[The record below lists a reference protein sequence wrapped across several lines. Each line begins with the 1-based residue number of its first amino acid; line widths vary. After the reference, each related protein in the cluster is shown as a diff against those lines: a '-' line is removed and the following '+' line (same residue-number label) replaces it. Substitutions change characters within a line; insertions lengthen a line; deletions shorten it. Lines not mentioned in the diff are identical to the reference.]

1 MTEAKSLA
9 HAIARPPEPPARAHN
24 MNTAAFEATPY
35 GARAL
40 EDECRAIADS
50 REGERNHKLNACAFS
65 VAQLVA
71 GGEIPEAEADRE
83 LLRAALAC
91 GIKQREAR
99 ATITSAFKG
108 GLQKPR
114 SAPPSEPVRR
124 NRAPMGQV
132 VPTEPTPDEWEPT
145 DDDAPDAPPAEGL
158 PPALAGTGSSVQ
170 KGRIQIIEPAA
181 IFAPLEAPDYVVD
194 RVIRRG
200 SLTQLVGYGGGFKTW
215 TALQMVIAV
224 GAGIPWLGR
233 FDVKQ
238 GRALYLDY
246 ENGQYEMRRR
256 AHAIAKAA
264 GLSTVANIG
273 FACMPPVYMSDPK
286 FGAAVEPLAEGC
298 SLLVVDTLKAANPG
312 TDENDSNM
320 RLGLDALRRVGEK
333 TGCAFL
339 VLVHSKKTSGSVST
353 IDPREAG
360 RGSSAIYDA
369 ADTVFHATYVKGEP
383 LRVEQTKAR
392 LGRPVDPFLVS
403 ITDTADGGVLVAA
416 SDAAKVG
423 AEAQDVF
430 ENVVC
435 VAVLECLKANP
446 GASLRLV
453 TEKLNKRHRAVSA
466 ALEQLER
473 NGAARNL
480 GDGKTGKWFAS

>member
-1 MTEAKSLA
+1 MN
-9 HAIARPPEPPARAHN
+9 IAAY
-24 MNTAAFEATPY
+24 EATPY

-40 EDECRAIADS
+40 QEECRTIAEAK
-50 REGERNHKLNACAFS
+50 EGERNHILNACAFS
-65 VAQLVA
+65 IAQLVA

-83 LLRAALAC
+83 LIRAALAC
-91 GIKQREAR
+91 GIREREAR
-99 ATITSAFKG
+99 ATIASGFKG
-108 GLQKPR
+108 GLKKPR
-114 SAPPSEPVRR
+114 SAPPPEPLPRPPPAATR
-124 NRAPMGQV
+124 
-132 VPTEPTPDEWEPT
+132 VPVLPVLDDWESS
-145 DDDAPDAPPAEGL
+145 DADAPDAPPTGE
-158 PPALAGTGSSVQ
+158 PPPMPRPAGTLKS
-170 KGRIQIIEPAA
+170 RIQIIEPAA
-181 IFAPLEAPDYVVD
+181 IFAPLETPDYVVD
-194 RVIRRG
+194 RIIRRG

-233 FDVKQ
+233 FEVKP

-256 AHAIAKAA
+256 AHALVQCA
-264 GLSTVANIG
+264 GLSSVPNIG
-273 FACMPPVYMSDPK
+273 FACMPPVYMSDLK
-286 FGAAVEPLAEGC
+286 FGATVEPLVDGC

-339 VLVHSKKTSGSVST
+339 VLVHSKKTSGAASA

-392 LGRPVDPFLVS
+392 LGRPVDPFLVTIS
-403 ITDTADGGVLVAA
+403 DVEGGGVRVSATDIPSASSAAGGHAQFTVLCDQVLAAVRSNPGVSGRVIRAQTPGKRAA
-416 SDAAKVG
+416 SVLAAIEMLEANG
-423 AEAQDVF
+423 AIRNA
-430 ENVVC
+430 
-435 VAVLECLKANP
+435 
-446 GASLRLV
+446 G
-453 TEKLNKRHRAVSA
+453 TEKHAKWYP
-466 ALEQLER
+466 
-473 NGAARNL
+473 
-480 GDGKTGKWFAS
+480 TGKILTEEEVWGDLAE